1 MATPPNL
8 PQLKEGMRA
17 TWMAGDF
24 GKIAEYTAEEA
35 DYYVDTLGITK
46 GLRVLDVACGTG
58 NLSIPA
64 ARKGGDVTG
73 VDIAPN
79 LLLQARHRAN
89 EENLTIN
96 FEEADAE
103 DLPFREAEFDLVMS
117 MFGAMFAPRPDR
129 VAAELAR
136 VCRRGGRIAMAN
148 WTPQG
153 FTGKLFRLTSEYAPP
168 PPGLT
173 PPVLWGDD
181 ATVRARFAAVGVEVV
196 AMKRRSMLFEYP
208 APPAGVVQFF
218 GEYFGPTRMA
228 LARMDPA
235 TQTAHNQAMEKLW
248 VEHNQSESGKT
259 LIQNEYLEV
268 VGKRN

>member
-35 DYYVDTLGITK
+35 ESYVDTLGITK
-46 GLRVLDVACGTG
+46 GMRVLDVACGTG
-58 NLSIPA
+58 NLAIPA
-64 ARKGGDVTG
+64 ARKGADVTG
-73 VDIAPN
+73 VDIASN
-79 LLLQARHRAN
+79 LLRQARHRAT
-89 EENLTIN
+89 EENLSIN
-96 FEEADAE
+96 FEEGDAE
-103 DLPFREAEFDLVMS
+103 DLPFGEAEFDLVMS

-129 VAAELAR
+129 VASELAR
-136 VCRRGGRIAMAN
+136 VCRHGGRIAMAN

-153 FTGKLFRLTSEYAPP
+153 FTGKMFRLGSEYAPP
-168 PPGLT
+168 PPGLA

-181 ATVRARFAAVGVEVV
+181 ATVRARFAAVGVEVET
-196 AMKRRSMLFEYP
+196 KRRIMLFEYP
-208 APPAGVVQFF
+208 LPPADVVKFF
-218 GEYFGPTRMA
+218 AEYFGPTRMA

-235 TQTAHNQAMEKLW
+235 AQTAHNQALEKLW
-248 VEHNQSESGKT
+248 VENNQSDSGKT

-268 VGKRN
+268 IGKRT